1 MVSSETATRT
11 GAVIV
16 QAESVTKTFT
26 TPDGHALPVL
36 EGVSFTLSEG
46 EIVALLGKSGS
57 GKSTLLRCVAG
68 LISPSS
74 GSVSYRGTRSPARIR
89 GWRWSYR
96 PSRCCRGSPSGR
108 TSSSAF
114 RHAASPVPSGPSAR
128 SGRST

>member
-68 LISPSS
+68 LIPPSS
-74 GSVSYRGTRSPARIR
+74 GSVSYRGTPLTGAIR
-89 GWRWSYR
+89 GWRWFSR

-108 TSSSAF
+108 TSSSAL

>member
-46 EIVALLGKSGS
+46 EIVALLGASGS
-57 GKSTLLRCVAG
+57 GKSTLLRVVAG
-68 LISPSS
+68 LI
-74 GSVSYRGTRSPARIR
+74 RRLAARSPTGAPRSPGPIR
-89 GWRWSYR
+89 GSRRPSR
-96 PSRCCRGSPSGR
+96 PSRCFRGSPSGR
-108 TSSSAF
+108 TSSSAL
-114 RHAASPVPSGPSAR
+114 RLSASPVPSGPSAR
-128 SGRST
+128 SRRST